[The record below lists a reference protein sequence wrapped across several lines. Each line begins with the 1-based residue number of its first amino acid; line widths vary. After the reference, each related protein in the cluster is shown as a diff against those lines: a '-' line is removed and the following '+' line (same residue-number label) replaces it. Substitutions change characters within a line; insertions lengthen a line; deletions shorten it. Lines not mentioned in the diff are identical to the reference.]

1 MLVANS
7 CWYLFNFRLPLLCD
21 LRARGYK
28 VSIVAPTDAY
38 TSDLTS
44 SGFHVHEWSLSRSSV
59 NPILELRALLDL
71 YRIYRSEKPS
81 LVHHF
86 TIKACL
92 YGTLAA
98 KFARVYRVIN
108 AVTGLGHVFLGKRK
122 RSLVMQKFI
131 KPIYQLAF
139 TARRSTVIFQN
150 AADLEKL
157 IQLGIT
163 SNDKSELIRGS
174 GVDIN
179 YFDPEAVSNFSV
191 PGEFHTPFRV
201 LFPSRIIK
209 EKGILELLTAMKMLW
224 ADNIECRLLIAGLVD
239 TGNRSSIDSDDLA
252 CLNSHPCI
260 SLLGHVEDMRQLYA
274 TSDVV
279 VLPSWREGLSRALTE
294 AAAMQ
299 RPIVTTD
306 VPGCRDVVDHARSG
320 LLVPINSPVS
330 IYLALRLLIE
340 NSHLAFKLG
349 TLARKKVL
357 REFQLPLVN
366 EATLATYNRLLPVT
380 PLNLVSTLPSS
391 ADILP
396 NKNYAA

>member
-7 CWYLFNFRLPLLCD
+7 SWYLYNFRLPLL
-21 LRARGYK
+21 RALSSRGYE
-28 VSIVAPTDAY
+28 VIVVAPTDNY
-38 TSDLTS
+38 TSEIS
-44 SGFHVHEWSLSRSSV
+44 SNGFTIHNWLLSRSSI
-59 NPILELRALLDL
+59 NPVLEFRALLAL
-71 YRIYRSEKPS
+71 YRIYRSEKPD

-122 RSLVMQKFI
+122 RSLIMQRFI
-131 KPIYQLAF
+131 KPVYQLAF

-163 SNDKSELIRGS
+163 STDKSELIRGS

-179 YFDPEAVSNFSV
+179 YFNPEMV
-191 PGEFHTPFRV
+191 PSYSEPGQYHSPFRV

-209 EKGILELLTAMKMLW
+209 EKGILELLSAMNMLW
-224 ADNIECRLLIAGLVD
+224 ADNYECSLLIAGVVD
-239 TGNRSSIDSDDLA
+239 PGNRSSIDPEHLSYLS
-252 CLNSHPCI
+252 SHPNI
-260 SLLGHVEDMRQLYA
+260 SLLGHVHEMRDLYA

-294 AAAMQ
+294 AASMQ
-299 RPIVTTD
+299 RPIITTD
-306 VPGCRDVVDHARSG
+306 VPGCRDVVDHGSSG
-320 LLVPINSPVS
+320 LLVPTNNPLS
-330 IYLALRLLIE
+330 IYLSLRLLLE
-340 NSHLAFKLG
+340 NPSLGAKLG
-349 TLARKKVL
+349 IQARQKVL

-366 EATLATYNRLLPVT
+366 AATLATYNRLVPSPSLNVPAD
-380 PLNLVSTLPSS
+380 PL
-391 ADILP
+391 ILP
-396 NKNYAA
+396 DISTRNPYAA